1 MEEIH
6 LLLRTLA
13 DSKFFGALVIKFEAG
28 KVVLLRKE
36 ETIKPIHYGDNRRE
50 HEETRK

>member
-36 ETIKPIHYGDNRRE
+36 ETIKPHYGDNRRE
-50 HEETRK
+50 NEQTRK